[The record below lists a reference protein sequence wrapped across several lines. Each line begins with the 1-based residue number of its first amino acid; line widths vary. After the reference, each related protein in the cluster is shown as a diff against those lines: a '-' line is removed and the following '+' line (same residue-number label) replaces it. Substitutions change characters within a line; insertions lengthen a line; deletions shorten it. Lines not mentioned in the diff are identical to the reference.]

1 MPFWRQT
8 LFVSPKP
15 PSGGERFRSWLL
27 IALIV
32 PASML
37 TKPVPASAQQS
48 AAPASAPAD
57 AKSAPAARP
66 DQVQKKHKV
75 GPFEI
80 SGSWRA
86 RVEGWDWF
94 EANSGDSQYAFMHS
108 LVRLELGRQGD
119 RLDWK
124 LEGAQDAILVLPDQA
139 VVP

>member
-66 DQVQKKHKV
+66 DQVQKKHQV

-86 RVEGWDWF
+86 RVEGWDCS
-94 EANSGDSQYAFMHS
+94 ATNSRYTLSLLMHPS
-108 LVRLELGRQGD
+108 VRLEPGRQGD
-119 RLDWK
+119 QLDWK
-124 LEGAQDAILVLPDQA
+124 LEGAQDAILI
-139 VVP
+139 